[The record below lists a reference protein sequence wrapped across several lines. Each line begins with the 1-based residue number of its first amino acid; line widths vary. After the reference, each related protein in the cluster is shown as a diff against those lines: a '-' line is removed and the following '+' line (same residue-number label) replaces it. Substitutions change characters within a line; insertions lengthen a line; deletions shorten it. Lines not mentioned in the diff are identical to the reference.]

1 MGNRYKLFCDIMD
14 EIDRTYDLMSEYD
27 SLPHQYGKYNLYQVE
42 SHLIEYIGNHEGV
55 TITVLAEVFKK
66 TRSAC
71 SQMVKKLRD
80 KKWVEQIRNP
90 ENNREYNL
98 YLTEEG
104 KRIFENHAAFDKRCY
119 QRNFEGLQEFSCEQM
134 ETYLSIQKKI
144 NESFQR
150 DVEESLSYFE

>member
-1 MGNRYKLFCDIMD
+1 MEKKYELFCRMIE
-14 EIDRTYDLMSEYD
+14 EIDITYDLMTEYD

-42 SHLIEYIGNHEGV
+42 SHLIEYIGQHEGV
-55 TITVLAEVFKK
+55 TITVLSEVFGK

-90 ENNREYNL
+90 QNNREYNL

-104 KRIFENHAAFDKRCY
+104 KRIFENHAAFDERCY
-119 QRNFEGLQEFSCEQM
+119 QRNFEGLQQFSCDELN
-134 ETYLSIQKKI
+134 TYLSIQKKI
-144 NESFQR
+144 NESFR
-150 DVEESLSYFE
+150 KDVQESRSYFE